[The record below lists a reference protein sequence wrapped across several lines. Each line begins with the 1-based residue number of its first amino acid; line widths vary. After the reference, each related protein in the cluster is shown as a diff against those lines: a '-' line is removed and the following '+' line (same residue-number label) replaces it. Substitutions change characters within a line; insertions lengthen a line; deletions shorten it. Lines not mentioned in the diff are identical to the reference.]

1 LPAWPKADEYAA
13 PSILP
18 GSGVR
23 PGNLKGID
31 SRRASGAEEAAGGIR
46 NQFHHVIDVMPMIFD
61 AIGRAAR
68 YQGLTLRHG
77 DALPALPNNAAAQA
91 NPTLNNVIPESAA
104 VTVHAKITAIEVTG
118 AISM

>member
-1 LPAWPKADEYAA
+1 M
-13 PSILP
+13 
-18 GSGVR
+18 GVR
-23 PGNLKGID
+23 LLSGGKPSAAFTHAAGKLSD
-31 SRRASGAEEAAGGIR
+31 FAGAEEAAGGIR

-91 NPTLNNVIPESAA
+91 NPTLNNVIPEFAA